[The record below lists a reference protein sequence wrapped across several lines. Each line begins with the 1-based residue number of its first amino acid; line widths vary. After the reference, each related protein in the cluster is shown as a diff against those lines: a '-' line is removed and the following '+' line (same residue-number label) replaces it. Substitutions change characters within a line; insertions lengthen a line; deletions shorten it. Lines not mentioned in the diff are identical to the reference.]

1 MSPAGT
7 FMQFISAIICLP
19 LPLRMSYSQS
29 PRVHTSRSQ
38 QSMFDPSLSLQYGR
52 RDVVCTLYRLTH
64 TTIDAICRPC
74 QDQDIC
80 TQEIRMG
87 KVVPISALPSSLIS
101 REVQIAAL
109 CLHFSPDSIFGV
121 GKLASE
127 ISCEG
132 EAKIEVMPR
141 RRISVGKLLQ
151 KCASVR
157 TKGARKWGFYQFNL
171 DNCAL

>member
-1 MSPAGT
+1 
-7 FMQFISAIICLP
+7 
-19 LPLRMSYSQS
+19 MSYSQS

-171 DNCAL
+171 DNCALYCF